1 MIFNTGLGQTPAV
14 RIYTVYILRAGVWPN
29 PVKYF
34 TDKKSRALAKI
45 SQNPASNA
53 LQVLELIY
61 RAGFK
66 LGGHIFEKGIFSVLY
81 KHKLPRIFIG
91 FSKVLKYV
99 NF

>member
-1 MIFNTGLGQTPAV
+1 MYMYSRYSLLGVRVFAV
-14 RIYTVYILRAGVWPN
+14 SVSVVSGAGV
-29 PVKYF
+29 VF
-34 TDKKSRALAKI
+34 VFLRL
-45 SQNPASNA
+45 
-53 LQVLELIY
+53 LY

>member
-1 MIFNTGLGQTPAV
+1 MGSIFKKYKRLHLGDFYV
-14 RIYTVYILRAGVWPN
+14 L
-29 PVKYF
+29 
-34 TDKKSRALAKI
+34 
-45 SQNPASNA
+45 
-53 LQVLELIY
+53 LELSSMQY

-99 NF
+99 NFRLYIGT

>member
-1 MIFNTGLGQTPAV
+1 MILTTGTGNLYQV
-14 RIYTVYILRAGVWPN
+14 KIL
-29 PVKYF
+29 
-34 TDKKSRALAKI
+34 L
-45 SQNPASNA
+45 
-53 LQVLELIY
+53 LQVLNYFTVIY